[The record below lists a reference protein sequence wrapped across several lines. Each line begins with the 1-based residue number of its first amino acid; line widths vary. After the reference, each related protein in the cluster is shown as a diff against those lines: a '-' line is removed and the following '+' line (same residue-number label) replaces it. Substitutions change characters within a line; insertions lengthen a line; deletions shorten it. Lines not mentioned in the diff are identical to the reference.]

1 MGTDTEADD
10 ENFMSNTAPIDSIQR
25 THREALTLAEQARN
39 YIACRGPAL
48 RRALPVDGQAIYAAE
63 SMRMSSRIIHVI
75 AWTLTQKAVAA
86 GELARDEASDPEW
99 RLGGEAV
106 CLAEPMGDLELLPEP
121 GDGST
126 GSGTECGRRY
136 FFSVK
141 DPKRFWK
148 RATWPPLSMIRWA
161 PPVQAGC
168 DLGSISSV
176 SVSPSLPHVE

>member
-121 GDGST
+121 MQEMIES
-126 GSGTECGRRY
+126 SERLYRR
-136 FFSVK
+136 VK
-141 DPKRFWK
+141 RLDDMLGGEADASPTPAVHDIWRRIDRF
-148 RATWPPLSMIRWA
+148 RN
-161 PPVQAGC
+161 
-168 DLGSISSV
+168 
-176 SVSPSLPHVE
+176 